1 MTGTEIFSRRGL
13 RAGSGRCYLWV
24 VARRA
29 SLSTPAIVLRTVD
42 FGESDRI
49 VTVLSRDFGKF
60 TGIAKGAK
68 RSRRRFSGAL
78 EIFARIR
85 LDFQRRRDSQ
95 MAFLERA
102 VVRAPWPAL
111 VQSIPR
117 YTAAV
122 HVIEVADKIS
132 VEHEVG
138 DDLFQ
143 AIDAALDCLGQADP
157 GRFVLRLFEL
167 SVLAAGGWRP
177 RFDVCVVC
185 GRAPAAPGHAA
196 SLDVDGGGVRCARCA
211 RDGGLRLHPETL
223 GCLQLLEAASRNHRA
238 PRFEVEG
245 EIEAW
250 LECRREAGPGAPASR
265 SRALPRVDQE
275 LRTALVLMLGPHLR
289 SPLRALE
296 VLPHLRAPGEGIG
309 KNLGNGSEASFAE
322 QSVEATGEVAA
333 ADRVEAA
340 HMEWGPGQLG

>member
-1 MTGTEIFSRRGL
+1 MPRRV
-13 RAGSGRCYLWV
+13 SF
-24 VARRA
+24 
-29 SLSTPAIVLRTVD
+29 STPAIVLRTVD

-78 EIFARIR
+78 EIAARVR
-85 LDFQRRRDSQ
+85 LDFRRRRDSQ

-102 VVRAPWPAL
+102 VVRASWPAL
-111 VQSIPR
+111 VQSMPR
-117 YTAAV
+117 YAAAV

-143 AIDAALDCLGQADP
+143 TIDAALDCFGRIEP

-167 SVLAAGGWRP
+167 AVLGAGGWRP

-185 GRAPAAPGHAA
+185 GRALAAAGHAA

-223 GCLQLLEAASRNHRA
+223 GCLQRLDEASRNHRA
-238 PRFEVEG
+238 PRFDVES
-245 EIEAW
+245 EIEEW
-250 LECRREAGPGAPASR
+250 LEGHHEAGAVAPAGR
-265 SRALPRVDQE
+265 SPGRRRVDQE
-275 LRTALVLMLGPHLR
+275 LRTALMLMLGPHLR

-296 VLPHLRAPGEGIG
+296 VLPHLRVLGETVG
-309 KNLGNGSEASFAE
+309 KDFGDGRETAFAE
-322 QSVEATGEVAA
+322 QSVEAAGEAAA
-333 ADRVEAA
+333 ADRVEET